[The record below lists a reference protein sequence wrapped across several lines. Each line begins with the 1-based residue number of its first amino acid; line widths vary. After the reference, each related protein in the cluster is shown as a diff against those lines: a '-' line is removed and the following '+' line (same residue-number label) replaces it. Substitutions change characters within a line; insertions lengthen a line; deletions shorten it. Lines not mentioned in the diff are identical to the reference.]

1 MKYLHLIKLLTYN
14 YFKKHFIKIVFAI
27 IGMSTGIAIFVAT
40 NVYKETIYNDVS
52 KKERLIQQTDEW
64 LIISETGRISE
75 KIVQEII
82 DLKVFDKIAPK
93 SQRVEYIYDDENK
106 TIPARFVG
114 IDLDLRFETIGTN
127 LIYLV
132 LMNAKLMQIPVFG
145 SNYFKKSGSL
155 KLRNRPTANEI
166 FVTDTIAESPN
177 DSPFIVTD
185 IAFYQALFEDRGW
198 IDELGVHF
206 TGNQLSGIQK
216 LLEQIDPKLSLIS
229 QNKYLGKNNPYR
241 MPFGKSAAVFT
252 GSFDNQHITY
262 LSVLRLY
269 ID

>member
-93 SQRVEYIYDDENK
+93 SQRVEYILTMRIK
-106 TIPARFVG
+106 RFRQ
-114 IDLDLRFETIGTN
+114 DLWVLTYSRFQTIGTN

-132 LMNAKLMQIPVFG
+132 LMNAKLMKIPVFG

-155 KLRNRPTANEI
+155 KLRKPT
-166 FVTDTIAESPN
+166 
-177 DSPFIVTD
+177 DS
-185 IAFYQALFEDRGW
+185 
-198 IDELGVHF
+198 
-206 TGNQLSGIQK
+206 K
-216 LLEQIDPKLSLIS
+216 
-229 QNKYLGKNNPYR
+229 
-241 MPFGKSAAVFT
+241 
-252 GSFDNQHITY
+252 
-262 LSVLRLY
+262 
-269 ID
+269 